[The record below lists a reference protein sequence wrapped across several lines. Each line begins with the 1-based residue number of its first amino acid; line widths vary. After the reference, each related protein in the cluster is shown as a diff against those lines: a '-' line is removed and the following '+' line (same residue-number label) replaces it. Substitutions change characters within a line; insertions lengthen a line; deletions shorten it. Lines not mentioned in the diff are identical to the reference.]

1 MLSGDTG
8 VLSLVILLQ
17 QDTQARRSLEMS
29 PAPPRLPF
37 LSLCKKR
44 QSDKENQYC
53 CTGEMKCR
61 RQNQTR

>member
-17 QDTQARRSLEMS
+17 RDTQARRSLEIS

-37 LSLCKKR
+37 LSLCKK
-44 QSDKENQYC
+44 D
-53 CTGEMKCR
+53 
-61 RQNQTR
+61 NQTKKTNIVARGK